1 MLLIYR
7 AALAQARGEVQ
18 ATVESAR
25 GALDLAA
32 TEDHFVRGAAGGFLA
47 LAAWAAGDV
56 EEALATFST
65 AVRELHSAGNLV
77 DEQDSTVVMGDLWL
91 AAGRPSRARQG
102 FEQTL
107 AAATRNGEPY
117 PRVTADL
124 HVGLAELDRELDDLD
139 SAEAHLET
147 LHRLAQLPSGTRVGV
162 VSAEAE
168 TAHNLE
174 HSIANAALPNLAR
187 VESGPPDG
195 PGLGRMVRRVDV
207 IVCTTSA
214 AGRVQGLV
222 RPTMPVIVDDRALNQ
237 RAIQMLGAIL
247 VRHDGDLPAA
257 RPLPAP
263 RRRGPRPGLPRR
275 AAARV
280 R

>member
-1 MLLIYR
+1 
-7 AALAQARGEVQ
+7 
-18 ATVESAR
+18 
-25 GALDLAA
+25 
-32 TEDHFVRGAAGGFLA
+32 
-47 LAAWAAGDV
+47 
-56 EEALATFST
+56 
-65 AVRELHSAGNLV
+65 
-77 DEQDSTVVMGDLWL
+77 
-91 AAGRPSRARQG
+91 
-102 FEQTL
+102 
-107 AAATRNGEPY
+107 
-117 PRVTADL
+117 
-124 HVGLAELDRELDDLD
+124 
-139 SAEAHLET
+139 
-147 LHRLAQLPSGTRVGV
+147 V

-174 HSIANAALPNLAR
+174 HSIANAALPNIAR

-207 IVCTTSA
+207 IVCSTSA